1 MNAGR
6 AKKIRQMIGYD
17 VGADNIMG
25 RQYQWNSQEK
35 TKGMKTFR
43 TRTNI
48 VCVGIRR
55 SYRQLKKKINRR
67 EQWHILTWAIKE
79 FKER

>member
-1 MNAGR
+1 MNSGR

-35 TKGMKTFR
+35 TKGMKTFKV
-43 TRTNI
+43 RTNI

-55 SYRQLKKKINRR
+55 SYRHRGGSDDSKLSVRR
-67 EQWHILTWAIKE
+67 QNS
-79 FKER
+79 

>member
-25 RQYQWNSQEK
+25 RQYAWNDQEK
-35 TKGMKTFR
+35 TRGSKKFR
-43 TRTNI
+43 VRTNI
-48 VCVGIRR
+48 KCVGIRK
-55 SYRQLKKKINRR
+55 SYRELKKKINR
-67 EQWHILTWAIKE
+67 KE
-79 FKER
+79 V

>member
-25 RQYQWNSQEK
+25 RQYQR
-35 TKGMKTFR
+35 TKR
-43 TRTNI
+43 RI
-48 VCVGIRR
+48 ECVGIRK

-67 EQWHILTWAIKE
+67 EG
-79 FKER
+79 

>member
-1 MNAGR
+1 MGPGR

-25 RQYQWNSQEK
+25 RQYEWNSQEK
-35 TKGMKTFR
+35 TKGLVTDRM
-43 TRTNI
+43 RTNI
-48 VCVGIRR
+48 MCVGTRK

-67 EQWHILTWAIKE
+67 ET
-79 FKER
+79 